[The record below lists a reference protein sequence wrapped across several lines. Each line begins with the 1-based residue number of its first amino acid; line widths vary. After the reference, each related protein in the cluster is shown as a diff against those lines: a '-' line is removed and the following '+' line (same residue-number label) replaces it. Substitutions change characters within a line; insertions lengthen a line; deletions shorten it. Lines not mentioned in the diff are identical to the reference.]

1 MDVDMNELE
10 KLAKAATPGLWA
22 YSPERDTH
30 DFAIHA
36 ADAELGNRHS
46 SGSAKGG
53 VVGSSEWIWLKEED
67 GRFIA
72 AANPQ
77 TVLALIQMVRS
88 AYSRALRDV
97 REAMRVA
104 QAEGRAPA
112 CGCDSHGFEP
122 GCMVHDPTAVPLGRE
137 G

>member
-10 KLAKAATPGLWA
+10 KLAKAANNILPEPWWA
-22 YSPERDTH
+22 EEFGPNRWYVRAADSDHMPWFIAEVKSHISSDETG
-30 DFAIHA
+30 AVHA
-36 ADAELGNRHS
+36 A
-46 SGSAKGG
+46 
-53 VVGSSEWIWLKEED
+53 
-67 GRFIA
+67 FIA

-77 TVLALIQMVRS
+77 AVLALIQMVRS

>member
-10 KLAKAATPGLWA
+10 RLAKAATPGPWEWD
-22 YSPERDTH
+22 SPTDVLDDDLGRFNSPAGEICSFGVAGPSYDCVCGSPP
-30 DFAIHA
+30 
-36 ADAELGNRHS
+36 ADAD
-46 SGSAKGG
+46 AA
-53 VVGSSEWIWLKEED
+53 
-67 GRFIA
+67 FIV

-77 TVLALIQMVRS
+77 AVLALIQMVRS